1 MRIRVWYVPYAYG
14 INTRMVQNISSIT
27 CSWRRIIIWNRP
39 FLFGALFL
47 FSGGRCIKGWLPTTS
62 PTPYKESK
70 MAGRNDDFAALRDF
84 VIDNIRIGNQI
95 GRGANGRILE
105 AKWEGTVVAVKE
117 IHSIFM
123 NEVSDLEFQSFKRSF
138 LRECEQSS
146 RLRHPNI
153 VRFFGIYHPPGA
165 RVPSLVMERL
175 HCSLT
180 SLLENNPVV
189 PIGTKIW
196 IIKDVALGLRYLH
209 TRNPPIIHR
218 DLSSNNV
225 LLSKGMEGKIGDLGT
240 ARLVDPRRQSR
251 MTKAP
256 GTAHFMPPEALEDVT
271 NIRYGKGL
279 DMFSFGCVML
289 HTLSHQW
296 PTPSQA
302 VIINPETGL
311 VTGGRS
317 EVERRSQYFERI
329 DRSKSDVLI
338 PLIESCLSNLPKNRP
353 SIVRVCDQLEGQ
365 LVDRECTSSNELTVS
380 ALQQEMQQK
389 DTELQRNYN
398 EIQRKDAEIQRNYT
412 EIQQLTTALHD
423 KDVMLETLRSDM
435 SQLQIT
441 TSHSLPKKVS
451 KQCIIVHY

>member
-1 MRIRVWYVPYAYG
+1 MA
-14 INTRMVQNISSIT
+14 
-27 CSWRRIIIWNRP
+27 
-39 FLFGALFL
+39 
-47 FSGGRCIKGWLPTTS
+47 
-62 PTPYKESK
+62 
-70 MAGRNDDFAALRDF
+70 AGRNDNFTPALRDF
-84 VIDNIRIGNQI
+84 VIDNITIGHQI

-105 AKWEGTVVAVKE
+105 AKWEGIVIAVKE

-240 ARLVDPRRQSR
+240 ARLVDPRRQSM
-251 MTKAP
+251 MTTAP
-256 GTAHFMPPEALEDVT
+256 GTLHFMPPEALADVM
-271 NIRYGKGL
+271 NIHYGKEL
-279 DMFSFGCVML
+279 DVFSFGCVML
-289 HTLSHQW
+289 HTLSHEW
-296 PTPSQA
+296 PTPSEA
-302 VIINPETGL
+302 VIINPDTGL
-311 VTGGRS
+311 VTGRT
-317 EVERRSQYFERI
+317 EVDRRIQYFEGI
-329 DRSKSDVLI
+329 DRSRSDVMI
-338 PLIESCLSNLPKNRP
+338 PLIESCLSNLPMNRP

-365 LVDRECTSSNELTVS
+365 LVDDERTLSNKLIVS
-380 ALQQEMQQK
+380 ALQQ
-389 DTELQRNYN
+389 
-398 EIQRKDAEIQRNYT
+398 EIQRKDAEIQRNYN
-412 EIQQLTTALHD
+412 EIQRNYNKIQQLTTALHN
-423 KDVMLETLRSDM
+423 KDMMLEALRSDV
-435 SQLQIT
+435 SKLQIT
-441 TSHSLPKKVS
+441 TPHTLPNKVS
-451 KQCIIVHY
+451 KQCIIIYCQYLCDVSGQ

>member
-1 MRIRVWYVPYAYG
+1 MIK
-14 INTRMVQNISSIT
+14 
-27 CSWRRIIIWNRP
+27 
-39 FLFGALFL
+39 
-47 FSGGRCIKGWLPTTS
+47 SGVYS
-62 PTPYKESK
+62 QAFVHK
-70 MAGRNDDFAALRDF
+70 MAAGRNDDFTPALRDF

-105 AKWEGTVVAVKE
+105 AKWEGIVVAVKE

-180 SLLENNPVV
+180 SLLESNSVV

-251 MTKAP
+251 MTTRTAP
-256 GTAHFMPPEALEDVT
+256 GTVDFMPPEALADVM
-271 NIRYGKGL
+271 NIHYGKEL
-279 DMFSFGCVML
+279 DVFSFGCVML
-289 HTLSHQW
+289 HTLSHEW
-296 PTPSQA
+296 PTPSEA
-302 VIINPETGL
+302 VIINPYTGL

-317 EVERRSQYFERI
+317 EVERRSWYFERI
-329 DRSKSDVLI
+329 DRSRSDVLI

-365 LVDRECTSSNELTVS
+365 LVDNECASSNDMIVS
-380 ALQQEMQQK
+380 TLQQEIHQK
-389 DTELQRNYN
+389 DAEIQRKII
-398 EIQRKDAEIQRNYT
+398 EMQRKDAEIHAKSNEIQQKDGQLQRKDDEMRNEIQRNYN

-435 SQLQIT
+435 SKLQIT
-441 TSHSLPKKVS
+441 TSHSLPNKVS
-451 KQCIIVHY
+451 KQLIIIHCHYLCGVSGQ

>member
-1 MRIRVWYVPYAYG
+1 MLI
-14 INTRMVQNISSIT
+14 
-27 CSWRRIIIWNRP
+27 
-39 FLFGALFL
+39 
-47 FSGGRCIKGWLPTTS
+47 
-62 PTPYKESK
+62 K
-70 MAGRNDDFAALRDF
+70 MAGRDDDFTPALRDF

-95 GRGANGRILE
+95 GRGTNGRILE
-105 AKWEGTVVAVKE
+105 AKWEGIVVAVKE

-123 NEVSDLEFQSFKRSF
+123 NEVSELEFQAFKRSF

-240 ARLVDPRRQSR
+240 ARLVDPAKQSK
-251 MTKAP
+251 MTIAP
-256 GTAHFMPPEALEDVT
+256 GTTHFMPPEALADVT
-271 NIRYGKGL
+271 NIRYGKEL

-289 HTLSHQW
+289 HTLSHEW
-296 PTPSQA
+296 PTASEA
-302 VIINPETGL
+302 VIINPDTGL

-317 EVERRSQYFERI
+317 EVERRSRYFERM
-329 DRSKSDVLI
+329 DRSRSDVLI

-365 LVDRECTSSNELTVS
+365 LVDNERTSNNELNVS
-380 ALQQEMQQK
+380 VLRQEVWQK
-389 DTELQRNYN
+389 DAEIRRNCI
-398 EIQRKDAEIQRNYT
+398 EIQRKDSEIQWKDGEILQKDAELQIKNAEIQRKAT
-412 EIQQLTTALHD
+412 KIHQLTTALNH
-423 KDVMLETLRSDM
+423 KDEMLKTLRSDM
-435 SQLQIT
+435 SKLQIT
-441 TSHSLPKKVS
+441 TSHSLPNKVS
-451 KQCIIVHY
+451 KQCVIIYCHYMCDVSGQ

>member
-1 MRIRVWYVPYAYG
+1 M
-14 INTRMVQNISSIT
+14 
-27 CSWRRIIIWNRP
+27 
-39 FLFGALFL
+39 
-47 FSGGRCIKGWLPTTS
+47 
-62 PTPYKESK
+62 
-70 MAGRNDDFAALRDF
+70 
-84 VIDNIRIGNQI
+84 IDNIRIGNQI

-105 AKWEGTVVAVKE
+105 AKWEGIVVAVKE

-123 NEVSDLEFQSFKRSF
+123 NEVSDLEFQLFKRSF

-153 VRFFGIYHPPGA
+153 VRFFGIHHPPDA

-189 PIGTKIW
+189 PIGTKIS
-196 IIKDVALGLRYLH
+196 ITKDVALGLRYLH

-256 GTAHFMPPEALEDVT
+256 GTVDFMPPEALEDVT
-271 NIRYGKGL
+271 NIHYGKEL
-279 DMFSFGCVML
+279 DVFSFGCVML

-302 VIINPETGL
+302 VTINPETGI

-317 EVERRSQYFERI
+317 EVERRSKYFGRI
-329 DRSKSDVLI
+329 DRSRSDVLV

-353 SIVRVCDQLEGQ
+353 SIVRVCDQLEDQ
-365 LVDRECTSSNELTVS
+365 QVDEECTLNNELTVS
-380 ALQQEMQQK
+380 ALQQEIQQ
-389 DTELQRNYN
+389 
-398 EIQRKDAEIQRNYT
+398 KDAEIQRNYSELQRKDIEVQQKNV
-412 EIQQLTTALHD
+412 EIQHLTTALHD
-423 KDVMLETLRSDM
+423 KDVMLETLRSEK
-435 SQLQIT
+435 SKPHIR
-441 TSHSLPKKVS
+441 TSRLLPKKVS
-451 KQCIIVHY
+451 KQCIIIHYHYLCDVSGQ

>member
-1 MRIRVWYVPYAYG
+1 
-14 INTRMVQNISSIT
+14 
-27 CSWRRIIIWNRP
+27 
-39 FLFGALFL
+39 
-47 FSGGRCIKGWLPTTS
+47 
-62 PTPYKESK
+62 
-70 MAGRNDDFAALRDF
+70 
-84 VIDNIRIGNQI
+84 
-95 GRGANGRILE
+95 
-105 AKWEGTVVAVKE
+105 
-117 IHSIFM
+117 M

-180 SLLENNPVV
+180 SLLESNPVV
-189 PIGTKIW
+189 PIGTKIL

-218 DLSSNNV
+218 DLLSNDV

-256 GTAHFMPPEALEDVT
+256 GTVDFMPPEALEDVT
-271 NIRYGKGL
+271 NIRYGKEL
-279 DMFSFGCVML
+279 DVFSFGYVML

-302 VIINPETGL
+302 VIVNPETGL
-311 VTGGRS
+311 VTGGRT

-329 DRSKSDVLI
+329 DRSTSDVLI

-365 LVDRECTSSNELTVS
+365 LVDRERTSSIELTDS
-380 ALQQEMQQK
+380 ALQQEIQQK
-389 DTELQRNYN
+389 DAELQRKDTEIQWKDTEIQQKNTELQRKDT
-398 EIQRKDAEIQRNYT
+398 EIQRKDTEIQGNYS
-412 EIQQLTTALHD
+412 ELQRKDDKIQQLTTALQN
-423 KDVMLETLRSDM
+423 KDVMLETLRSDI
-435 SQLQIT
+435 SKLQIT
-441 TSHSLPKKVS
+441 TRSLPKKVS
-451 KQCIIVHY
+451 KQCIIIHYHYLCDVSGQ

>member
-1 MRIRVWYVPYAYG
+1 MARPYF
-14 INTRMVQNISSIT
+14 S
-27 CSWRRIIIWNRP
+27 RRGFIAFR
-39 FLFGALFL
+39 
-47 FSGGRCIKGWLPTTS
+47 
-62 PTPYKESK
+62 
-70 MAGRNDDFAALRDF
+70 
-84 VIDNIRIGNQI
+84 
-95 GRGANGRILE
+95 RGAYTESDKAPARKIGSGHARL
-105 AKWEGTVVAVKE
+105 VAVKE

-123 NEVSDLEFQSFKRSF
+123 NEVGDLEFQSFKRGF

-180 SLLENNPVV
+180 SLLESSPVV

-196 IIKDVALGLRYLH
+196 ITKDVALGLRYLH

-256 GTAHFMPPEALEDVT
+256 GTVDFMPPEALENIT
-271 NIRYGKGL
+271 NIHYGKEL
-279 DMFSFGCVML
+279 DVFSFGCVML

-317 EVERRSQYFERI
+317 EAERRSQYFERI
-329 DRSKSDVLI
+329 NRSRSDVLI
-338 PLIESCLSNLPKNRP
+338 PLIESCLSNLRKNRP

-365 LVDRECTSSNELTVS
+365 LVDRERLSSNELTVS
-380 ALQQEMQQK
+380 ALQQEIQQK
-389 DTELQRNYN
+389 DTELQSKVI
-398 EIQRKDAEIQRNYT
+398 EIQHLTNALHDQQRKDAEIQH
-412 EIQQLTTALHD
+412 LTNAVRD
-423 KDVMLETLRSDM
+423 KDVMLEILRSDM
-435 SQLQIT
+435 SKLPTT

-451 KQCIIVHY
+451 KQCIIIHYHYLCDVSGQ